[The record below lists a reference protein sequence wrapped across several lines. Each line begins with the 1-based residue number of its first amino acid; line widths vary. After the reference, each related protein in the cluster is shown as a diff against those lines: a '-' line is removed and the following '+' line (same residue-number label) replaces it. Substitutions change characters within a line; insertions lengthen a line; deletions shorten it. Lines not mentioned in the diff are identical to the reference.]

1 MHPSCATTAATPGS
15 ELLKK
20 ILSVGGWTLV
30 SRVTG
35 FVRDLVMA
43 AVLGAGPVA
52 DAFVVAFR
60 LPNHFRAIFG
70 EGAFNSA
77 FVPTYGSLRQQAGD
91 AAAMLF
97 ADRIMTLMIG
107 LQAAILAAAIL
118 WTPVLVG
125 LLAPGLPQGTF
136 DLAVALTRITFPYL
150 FFITLVTLIS
160 GVLNAHD
167 RFWAAAAAPV
177 LLNLSMVAALLCA
190 FLFPSAGHAAAWGV
204 AAAGLLELILVWA
217 SAAQA
222 GIAPRPARPT
232 RGAGMGRFFKLLGPA
247 VVGSAGVQL
256 AMFADTIIAST
267 LPSGALSALYY
278 AERLYQLPLGVVGI
292 AAGTVLLPEM
302 TRRIAAGDVAGA
314 HAAQNRAIGLTLAL
328 AAPCAVAFVVLPDLI
343 LAALFERG
351 AFDAVAVQRSAAV
364 LAAYAIAIPAAVIL
378 RSVTASFYAR
388 QDTATPL
395 WASFAGYG
403 VNIALKILLI
413 GRFGVVGL
421 ALATSVGA
429 WTNVVILWLL
439 ALRRGFT
446 APSRTLILTLC
457 ATILGCLVLA
467 IVGVLGRVP
476 LHDWLAPRSGRF
488 ADLATLAALGLVG
501 IVAYGAIVLGG
512 LRLAGVGLR
521 RR

>member
-1 MHPSCATTAATPGS
+1 MFAR
-15 ELLKK
+15 

-35 FVRDLVMA
+35 FLRDLVMA
-43 AVLGAGPVA
+43 AILGAGPVA

-77 FVPTYGSLRQQAGD
+77 FVPTYGALRQKAGD
-91 AAAMLF
+91 AAAMVF
-97 ADRIMTLMIG
+97 ANRIMTLMIAV
-107 LQAAILAAAIL
+107 QAVILLAATIWMPA
-118 WTPVLVG
+118 LVG
-125 LLAPGLPQGTF
+125 LLAPGLPQATF

-167 RFWAAAAAPV
+167 RFWAAASAPV
-177 LLNLSMVAALLCA
+177 LLNLSMVIALLTA
-190 FLFPSAGHAAAWGV
+190 SFFPSAGHAAAWGV
-204 AAAGLLELILVWA
+204 AIAGVLELILVWA
-217 SAAQA
+217 NAAA
-222 GIAPRPARPT
+222 GGIAPRPAMPK

-267 LPSGALSALYY
+267 LPTGALSALYY

-302 TRRIAAGDVAGA
+302 TRRIAGGDVAGA
-314 HAAQNRAIGLTLAL
+314 HAAQNRAIGFTLAL
-328 AAPCAVAFVVLPDLI
+328 AAPCAIAFVILPDLI
-343 LAALFERG
+343 LSALFQRG
-351 AFDAVAVQRSAAV
+351 AFDTAAVQRSAAV
-364 LAAYAIAIPAAVIL
+364 LAAYAIALPAAVIL

-388 QDTATPL
+388 QDTTTPL

-439 ALRRGFT
+439 AYRRGYT
-446 APSRTLILTLC
+446 APSRTLVLTLLATAIGC
-457 ATILGCLVLA
+457 AVLA
-467 IVGVLGRVP
+467 LIGVFGRGP
-476 LHDWLAPRSGRF
+476 LEGWVAPLAGPLT
-488 ADLATLAALGLVG
+488 ALATLAILGTAGILAYG
-501 IVAYGAIVLGG
+501 IVLLGA
-512 LRLAGVGLR
+512 LRSAGVGLR